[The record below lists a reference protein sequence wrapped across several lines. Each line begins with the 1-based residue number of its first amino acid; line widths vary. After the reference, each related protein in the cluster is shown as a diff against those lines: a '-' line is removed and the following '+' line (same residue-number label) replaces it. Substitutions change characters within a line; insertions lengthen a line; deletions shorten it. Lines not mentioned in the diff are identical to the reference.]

1 MGITAPGMGSNLDV
15 NSIVS
20 QLMAVERQPLALL
33 DRREADYQAKLSAYG
48 TLKGALASF
57 QSTMQGLAD
66 PAKFQATTVSAADAS
81 VLTATTNS
89 TGKAVPGSYSVEV
102 QQLAQQQ
109 KIHSGGFASINST
122 VGSGT
127 LTIQYGEYDSG
138 LNAFT
143 LNNAK
148 PAQTLTIDPSNN
160 TLSGVRDA
168 INAANIGVS
177 ATIIND
183 GSSNRLVLTTKDA
196 GAASSIRIMASD
208 DDGVDL
214 DNAGLSQ
221 LAFDPAAAAGAGK
234 NLTQVQVAQD
244 ARFQIDGIAIKK
256 NSNTITDAIGG
267 VTLNLLKNNV
277 GTPTILDV
285 GRNTTGVKASVEAFV
300 KSYNAI
306 NQTLADLS
314 SYNTVA
320 KKGGVLQG
328 DSAALS
334 VQRWPVQRWLRATV
348 SAATGNPSG
357 ATGGFTSLSQIGV
370 AFQKDGSLA
379 LDSTRLQTAMD
390 GGFDQIANLFAA
402 NGKSADSL
410 IAYSGATDKTAAGNY
425 AVTIAQLAITGSLTG
440 SQAAGLN
447 ITAGVNDQIDITVDG
462 VAASVTLAA
471 GIYAS
476 ADALAAEVQ
485 SRLNGAPSLTAAGNS
500 VVVSQSG
507 GVLAISSARYGSASN
522 VAVTGGNGAGNLLG
536 ASPIPAVGADVA
548 GTINGVAA
556 LGTGQTLTALAGTAS
571 DGLSLIIKGGLLG
584 ARGMVDFSRG
594 SADRL
599 NKLAGDLLTTD
610 GIVASRTDGLAKSI
624 KDIDRRQEA
633 FVRRMDAIEAR
644 YRAQF
649 TALDTMLSGLSQ
661 TSQFLTQQLATLPKN
676 NS

>member
-15 NSIVS
+15 NTIVS

-48 TLKGALASF
+48 TLKGALAAF
-57 QSTMQGLAD
+57 QTAMQGLAD
-66 PAKFQATTVSAADAS
+66 PARFQAATAS
-81 VLTATTNS
+81 VADTSILTATTNS

-109 KIHSGGFASINST
+109 KIRSEGFASTNSM

-127 LTIQYGEYDSG
+127 LTIQYGDYDSG
-138 LNAFT
+138 LNTFT

-148 PAQTLTIDPSNN
+148 PAQTLTIDPANN

-183 GSSNRLVLTTKDA
+183 GSSNRLVLTAKDT
-196 GAASSIRIMASD
+196 GAASSIRIIASD

-221 LAFDPAAAAGAGK
+221 LAFDPTAAAGSGK
-234 NLTQVQVAQD
+234 NLTQVQAAQD
-244 ARFQIDGIAIKK
+244 AKFLIDGIAISK
-256 NSNTITDAIGG
+256 NSNTITDAIEG

-277 GTPTILDV
+277 GTPTILNMS
-285 GRNTTGVKASVEAFV
+285 RNTTGVKASVEAFV
-300 KSYNAI
+300 KSYNAV

-314 SYNTVA
+314 TYNTVA

-334 VQRWPVQRWLRATV
+334 IQRWLRATV
-348 SAATGNPSG
+348 SAATGSTSG
-357 ATGGFTSLSQIGV
+357 AAGSFTSLSQIGV
-370 AFQKDGSLA
+370 TFQKDGSLA
-379 LDSTRLQTAMD
+379 LDATRLQTAMD
-390 GGFDQIANLFAA
+390 AGFDQIASLFAA
-402 NGKSADSL
+402 NGKSTDSL
-410 IAYSGATDKTAAGNY
+410 IAYSGATDKTSAGNY
-425 AVTIAQLAITGSLTG
+425 AVTIAQLATTGGLTG
-440 SQAAGLN
+440 GQATGLT
-447 ITAGVNDQIDITVDG
+447 ITAGVNDRIDITVDG

-485 SRLNGAPSLTAAGNS
+485 SRLNGAASLKAAGSS

-507 GVLAISSARYGSASN
+507 GVLAISSARYGSASS
-522 VAVTGGNGAGNLLG
+522 VAVTGGNGAGDLLG
-536 ASPIPAVGADVA
+536 ASPITTVGADVA

-556 LGTGQTLTALAGTAS
+556 LGTGQTLTAMAGTAS
-571 DGLSLIIKGGLLG
+571 EGLSLIIKGGLLG

-599 NKLAGDLLTTD
+599 NKLAGDMLTTD
-610 GIVASRTDGLAKSI
+610 GILASRVDGLTESI
-624 KDIDRRQEA
+624 KIIDRRQEA
-633 FVRRMDAIEAR
+633 FLKRLDAIEAR

-649 TALDTMLSGLSQ
+649 TALDTMLSSLNQ

>member
-1 MGITAPGMGSNLDV
+1 MGSNLDV

-33 DRREADYQAKLSAYG
+33 DRREADYKAKLSAYG
-48 TLKGALASF
+48 TLKGALAAF
-57 QSTMQGLAD
+57 QTAMQGLAD
-66 PAKFQATTVSAADAS
+66 PARFQVAAAS
-81 VLTATTNS
+81 VADTSILTATTS

-109 KIHSGGFASINST
+109 KIRSEGFASTNST

-127 LTIQYGEYDSG
+127 LTIQYGDYDSG
-138 LNAFT
+138 LNTFT

-148 PAQTLTIDPSNN
+148 PAQTLVIDPANN

-183 GSSNRLVLTTKDA
+183 GSSNRLVLTAKDA
-196 GAASSIRIMASD
+196 GATNSIKIIASD
-208 DDGVDL
+208 DDGADL

-221 LAFDPAAAAGAGK
+221 LAFDPTAAAGSGK
-234 NLTQVQVAQD
+234 NLTQVQAAQD
-244 ARFQIDGIAIKK
+244 AKLQIDGIAISKS
-256 NSNTITDAIGG
+256 SNTITDAIEG
-267 VTLNLLKNNV
+267 VTLNLLKNNA
-277 GTPTILDV
+277 GTLTTLDV
-285 GRNTTGVKASVEAFV
+285 ARNTTGVKASVEAFV
-300 KSYNAI
+300 KSFNAV

-320 KKGGVLQG
+320 NKGGVLQG

-334 VQRWPVQRWLRATV
+334 VQRWLRATV
-348 SAATGNPSG
+348 SAATGSASG
-357 ATGGFTSLSQIGV
+357 AAGSFTSLSQIGV

-379 LDSTRLQTAMD
+379 LDATRLQTAMD
-390 GGFDQIANLFAA
+390 AGFDQIASLFAA
-402 NGKSADSL
+402 NGKSTDSL

-425 AVTIAQLAITGSLTG
+425 AVTIAQLATTGSLTG
-440 SQAAGLN
+440 SQPAGLT

-485 SRLNGAPSLTAAGNS
+485 SKLNGTASLITAGSS

-507 GVLAISSARYGSASN
+507 SVLAISSARYGSASG
-522 VAVTGGNGAGNLLG
+522 VTVTGGNGAGNLLG
-536 ASPIPAVGADVA
+536 ASPITTTGADVA
-548 GTINGVAA
+548 GTINGMAA
-556 LGTGQTLTALAGTAS
+556 LGTGQTLTSLAGTAS
-571 DGLSLIIKGGLLG
+571 EGLSLIIKGGLLG

-599 NKLAGDLLTTD
+599 NKLTGDLLTTD
-610 GIVASRTDGLAKSI
+610 GILASRVDGLTESI
-624 KDIDRRQEA
+624 KTIDRRQEA
-633 FVRRMDAIEAR
+633 FLRRMDTIEAR

-649 TALDTMLSGLSQ
+649 TALDTMLSSLNQ

>member
-48 TLKGALASF
+48 TLKGALAAF
-57 QSTMQGLAD
+57 QTAMQGLAD
-66 PAKFQATTVSAADAS
+66 PARFQAATAS
-81 VLTATTNS
+81 VADTSILTAMANS
-89 TGKAVPGSYSVEV
+89 TGKAVPGSYSIEV

-109 KIHSGGFASINST
+109 KIRSEGFASTNST

-127 LTIQYGEYDSG
+127 LTIQYGNYDSG
-138 LNAFT
+138 LNTFT

-148 PAQTLTIDPSNN
+148 PAQTLTIDPANN

-183 GSSNRLVLTTKDA
+183 GSSNRLVLTSKDT
-196 GAASSIRIMASD
+196 GAASSIRIIASD
-208 DDGVDL
+208 DDGIDL

-221 LAFDPAAAAGAGK
+221 LAFDPTAGK
-234 NLTQVQVAQD
+234 NLTQVQAAQD
-244 ARFQIDGIAIKK
+244 AKFQIDGIAISK
-256 NSNTITDAIGG
+256 NSNTITDAIEG
-267 VTLNLLKNNV
+267 VTLNLLKNNA

-285 GRNTTGVKASVEAFV
+285 ARNTTGVKASVEAFV
-300 KSYNAI
+300 KSFNAV

-314 SYNTVA
+314 TYNTVA

-334 VQRWPVQRWLRATV
+334 IQRWLRATV
-348 SAATGNPSG
+348 SAATGS
-357 ATGGFTSLSQIGV
+357 TGGFTSLSQIGV

-379 LDSTRLQTAMD
+379 LDATRLQTAMD
-390 GGFDQIANLFAA
+390 AGFDQIASLFAA
-402 NGKSADSL
+402 NGKSTDSL
-410 IAYSGATDKTAAGNY
+410 IAYSGATGKTSAGNY
-425 AVTIAQLAITGSLTG
+425 AVTIAQLATTGSLTG
-440 SQAAGLN
+440 SQAAGLT
-447 ITAGVNDQIDITVDG
+447 ITVGVNDRIDIMVDG
-462 VAASVTLAA
+462 VAASITLAA

-476 ADALAAEVQ
+476 TDALAAEMQ
-485 SRLNGAPSLTAAGNS
+485 SKLNGAASLAAAGSS

-507 GVLAISSARYGSASN
+507 GVLAISSARYGSASS
-522 VAVTGGNGAGNLLG
+522 VTATGGNGAGNLLG
-536 ASPIPAVGADVA
+536 ASPITTAGVDVA

-556 LGTGQTLTALAGTAS
+556 LGTGQTLTAMAGTAS
-571 DGLSLIIKGGLLG
+571 EGLSLIIKGGLLG

-599 NKLAGDLLTTD
+599 NKLAADLLTTD
-610 GIVASRTDGLAKSI
+610 GILASRVDGLTESI
-624 KDIDRRQEA
+624 KTIDRRQEA
-633 FVRRMDAIEAR
+633 FLKRLDAIEAR

-649 TALDTMLSGLSQ
+649 TALDTMLSSLNQ